1 MGAPTWP
8 PYPPTLGAS
17 RGTRDAPRPYALA
30 ERGFGGGLAG
40 AYAVGD
46 ADATIG
52 GAGEVQP
59 RQRGGAALERLDAR
73 QMTDAVL
80 WHRRRPARRAHQ
92 HRLGADAERLPQ
104 LAAGVR
110 DEARV
115 VLAQDGG
122 HALAE
127 HDRAV
132 RQPVGERGDERLH
145 AVGERDEEAE
155 ARAARPGFSRLREPA
170 TQAEDHRA
178 VAALELDEA
187 RQRRRHAEL
196 LGIGGIDAR
205 DQRLSDALER
215 LGAEPAAHEG
225 TEALVVAAV
234 QRAAAARQHQVERH
248 ARLAAPGEER
258 RRRERRQA
266 RRREQLKAVGQRM
279 QPSAE
284 PDEDLAETVLRAH
297 QLCLD
302 AEPATERERPGLLG
316 EKRVG
321 PALDQEA
328 VGALGDDG
336 AAEAAA
342 RLDDAQVEVH
352 AALARQLDRAVG
364 RGQRGH
370 AATDHDEFHAASR
383 TKSASI

>member
-59 RQRGGAALERLDAR
+59 WQRGGAALDRLDAR
-73 QMTDAVL
+73 QMTYAVL

-104 LAAGVR
+104 LAAGAR

-115 VLAQDGG
+115 VLVQDGGVQRAAHEAADQHVVRRRAPRVLHARERAGQERLALAARDHEAESVERMGHVGTPKAERDRRRPRVLDLTEQRGQRGVDVTQQPRGDVRLGGEDHAIGVEADAVGARHPPAGALALDGG

-155 ARAARPGFSRLREPA
+155 ARAARPGLSRLREPA

-178 VAALELDEA
+178 VAALDLDEA

-225 TEALVVAAV
+225 AEALVVAAG
-234 QRAAAARQHQVERH
+234 QRAAAARQNQVERH
-248 ARLAAPGEER
+248 ARLAAPGEE
-258 RRRERRQA
+258 
-266 RRREQLKAVGQRM
+266 
-279 QPSAE
+279 
-284 PDEDLAETVLRAH
+284 
-297 QLCLD
+297 
-302 AEPATERERPGLLG
+302 
-316 EKRVG
+316 
-321 PALDQEA
+321 
-328 VGALGDDG
+328 
-336 AAEAAA
+336 
-342 RLDDAQVEVH
+342 
-352 AALARQLDRAVG
+352 
-364 RGQRGH
+364 
-370 AATDHDEFHAASR
+370 
-383 TKSASI
+383 